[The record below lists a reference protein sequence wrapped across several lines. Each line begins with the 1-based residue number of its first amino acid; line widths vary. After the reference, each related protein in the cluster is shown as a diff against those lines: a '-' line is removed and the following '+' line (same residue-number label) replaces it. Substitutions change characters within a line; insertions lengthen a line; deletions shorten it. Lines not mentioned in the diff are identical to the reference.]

1 MELKNFEN
9 SEKNERELKWIEREK
24 GRLKRERERIG
35 IQMKI
40 AEQGVKK
47 QIFDGSM
54 GISVRIRV
62 YINGF

>member
-24 GRLKRERERIG
+24 GRFKRERERIG

-47 QIFDGSM
+47 RIFDGSM
-54 GISVRIRV
+54 GMSVRIRV
-62 YINGF
+62 YMNGF